1 MDISWTWLGIVV
13 LALIIFACASGFRRG
28 FVKEIVSAFFMIIS
42 FLFVWAINPYVNTF
56 VREYTPVYNIVQSNC
71 QELVMEQTGSQK
83 ALDKEEQTQIME
95 KMELPDILK
104 TSLMENNTAETY
116 RYLAVSTFA
125 EYIADSLAVMIVNG
139 ISFLL
144 SFIISA
150 IVIRLLSYILNVLT
164 NLPVIKGVNKIAGG
178 AVGGAK
184 CIIFIWIG
192 FLILTLLCDTTIGK
206 QGMALVERSISSFV
220 IPRALKRLLCGACC
234 MPFLT
239 ASLFI
244 LLFSF

>member
-83 ALDKEEQTQIME
+83 ALDKEE

-164 NLPVIKGVNKIAGG
+164 NLPVINGVNKIAGG

-192 FLILTLLCDTTIGK
+192 LLILTLLCDTTIGK
-206 QGMALVERSISSFV
+206 QGMALVEQDTILNFLYNQNIFV
-220 IPRALKRLLCGACC
+220 KVFMSVFYGN
-234 MPFLT
+234 
-239 ASLFI
+239 
-244 LLFSF
+244 

>member
-42 FLFVWAINPYVNTF
+42 FLLVWVINPYVNTF

-178 AVGGAK
+178 DSGWCEVHNSLSGS
-184 CIIFIWIG
+184 G
-192 FLILTLLCDTTIGK
+192 F
-206 QGMALVERSISSFV
+206 
-220 IPRALKRLLCGACC
+220 
-234 MPFLT
+234 
-239 ASLFI
+239 
-244 LLFSF
+244 

>member
-42 FLFVWAINPYVNTF
+42 FLLVWVINPYVNTF

-178 AVGGAK
+178 VVGGEVHNLYLDRVSDPDA
-184 CIIFIWIG
+184 
-192 FLILTLLCDTTIGK
+192 
-206 QGMALVERSISSFV
+206 AL
-220 IPRALKRLLCGACC
+220 
-234 MPFLT
+234 
-239 ASLFI
+239 
-244 LLFSF
+244 

>member
-42 FLFVWAINPYVNTF
+42 FLLVWVINPYVNTF

-125 EYIADSLAVMIVNG
+125 EYIRFAGCHDRKWNI
-139 ISFLL
+139 ISF
-144 SFIISA
+144 
-150 IVIRLLSYILNVLT
+150 ILYNFCNRDQTVELYT
-164 NLPVIKGVNKIAGG
+164 ECSDKSSCDKGR
-178 AVGGAK
+178 
-184 CIIFIWIG
+184 
-192 FLILTLLCDTTIGK
+192 
-206 QGMALVERSISSFV
+206 E
-220 IPRALKRLLCGACC
+220 
-234 MPFLT
+234 
-239 ASLFI
+239 
-244 LLFSF
+244 